1 MSDGGTTARSGPGR
15 YDRTPSGLLA
25 SFVVV
30 VLVIVGILVYRN
42 LFSADYEDRP
52 PDYDYL
58 ATVQEV
64 QGAGFDAVY
73 PPSLPEG
80 WVTRNVAFEPGE
92 RPSLAL
98 SFLTDD
104 EHFVG
109 IRQADED
116 ADDLVS
122 DYVDVN
128 ATAGDPYRAS
138 ASVAPTWETWTDD
151 GGDTAYAATV
161 GDTTVLVFGS
171 APAAVLAELVES
183 LTDAPVSDE
192 QVPESPTTPAGSS
205 R

>member
-80 WVTRNVAFEPGE
+80 WVTRNVDFEPGE

-109 IRQADED
+109 VRQEDED

-122 DYVDVN
+122 DYVDEN
-128 ATAGDPYRAS
+128 ATEGEPYRAA

-192 QVPESPTTPAGSS
+192 QVPESPSTPS
-205 R
+205 